1 MFLYHLQVTGNVHVQ
16 AFMLDLLDTVVS
28 VQLLWSGLS
37 SLNNMQGRDQ
47 IFMLNVLF
55 ISSVDLQVLQR
66 LEAYSVYRH
75 RTPFSKNLNF
85 TYSRCEI

>member
-1 MFLYHLQVTGNVHVQ
+1 MYLLSNMFLYHLQVTGNVHVQ

-55 ISSVDLQVLQR
+55 ISSVDLQVLQH

-75 RTPFSKNLNF
+75 QDTIL
-85 TYSRCEI
+85 